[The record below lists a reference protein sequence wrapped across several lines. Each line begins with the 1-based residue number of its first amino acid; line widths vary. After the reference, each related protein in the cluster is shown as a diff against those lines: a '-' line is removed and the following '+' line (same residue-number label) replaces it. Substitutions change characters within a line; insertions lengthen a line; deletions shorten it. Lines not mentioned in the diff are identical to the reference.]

1 MRDHTWAVSMT
12 TMERRK
18 FFERPECPRAVRIT
32 ARDIALL
39 QNIARF
45 RLASGAQLARLDGG
59 SAQNVSR
66 ALLALFENGYV
77 DRPVAQAA
85 SRLLHNGSRP
95 AIYGLTR
102 KGARLLGQ
110 HGYPVRRSL
119 LDGIDKERGAGWR
132 FVEHT
137 VSITEFF
144 VQLETA
150 ARARQD
156 VRILDRDE
164 LLDDARSSNRERQPR
179 IKATIQLGGA
189 LRTNTIIPD
198 ALFGLRFNDEEES
211 YFALEIDRGE
221 MPVERSHDLYRTY
234 YAKKMLTYYEASRQ
248 QRYLH
253 DLGINAVRV
262 ATVTTTPERIEQ
274 MLEALTDITDGRGSS
289 MFLFTDER
297 TLAASNPLD
306 VQWMTGKRDLVRI
319 TD

>member
-1 MRDHTWAVSMT
+1 MRV
-12 TMERRK
+12 
-18 FFERPECPRAVRIT
+18 T
-32 ARDIALL
+32 ARDITLL

-59 SAQNVSR
+59 SGQNVSR
-66 ALLALFENGYV
+66 ALSALFENGYV
-77 DRPVAQAA
+77 ERPVAQVA

-95 AIYGLTR
+95 VIYGLTR
-102 KGARLLGQ
+102 KGARLLRD
-110 HGYPVRRSL
+110 HGHDVQRRL

-150 ARARQD
+150 LRSRQD

-164 LLDDARSSNRERQPR
+164 IVEDARSSTRERKSR
-179 IKATIQLGGA
+179 IEATIRLDGA
-189 LRTNTIIPD
+189 LRKNAVIPD

-221 MPVERSHDLYRTY
+221 MPVERYHDLYRTY
-234 YAKKMLTYYEASRQ
+234 YAKKMLTYFEANRQ
-248 QRYLH
+248 QRHLH
-253 DLGINAVRV
+253 DLGINALRV
-262 ATVTTTPERIEQ
+262 ATVTTTQERVEQ
-274 MLEALTDITDGRGSS
+274 MLAALKRITDGRGSS
-289 MFLFTDER
+289 MFLFTTER

-306 VQWMTGKRDLVRI
+306 VAWLSGKGEPVRI